1 MVGATGQRNGMMA
14 GFVGLA
20 EADRL
25 GAIGGARPEGAL
37 RSVGA
42 RANLLAGLA
51 VRHCRAKATLP
62 TDLDPAIQFF

>member
-25 GAIGGARPEGAL
+25 GGNR
-37 RSVGA
+37 R
-42 RANLLAGLA
+42 R
-51 VRHCRAKATLP
+51 KT
-62 TDLDPAIQFF
+62 